1 MCILKIPYG
10 RLKIDKWSLVKA
22 MAILRKR
29 AKQKYYYLV
38 KVGSV
43 KVKMRL
49 RKKEIKTWEPVLHLF
64 FSFKTITFVSHI
76 FKFELNSEEVNVF

>member
-1 MCILKIPYG
+1 ML
-10 RLKIDKWSLVKA
+10 LNDKWTLVKA
-22 MAILRKR
+22 MAIVRKKSR
-29 AKQKYYYLV
+29 HRYYYLV
-38 KVGSV
+38 VVGSV

-49 RKKEIKTWEPVLHLF
+49 RENVLWSLEPVLNLF